1 MANNQNKRGGSN
13 ITLIVQDEGWNKLA
27 TFKWNSANKAK
38 QSSIIR
44 TLDDAFGI
52 KHKSKSDTSW
62 MMD

>member
-1 MANNQNKRGGSN
+1 MGFNQNKRGGSN

-38 QSSIIR
+38 QNSIIR

-52 KHKSKSDTSW
+52 KLKTKSDVSW
-62 MMD
+62 VMD